1 MIQKSYYDC
10 GHGKLYLVP
19 TPIGNMGDITTRAID
34 VLREAP
40 YIYAEDTREA
50 QALLKK
56 FSIFKIV
63 RSCHKFSEERNKSE
77 IIGLLRNGYDVAYMS
92 DRGTPLISDPGQ
104 IIVRE
109 AIKYDF
115 NVVALPGPSA
125 LLPALNMSGIDN
137 SKFLFYGFLNSK
149 SVKRIEEL
157 KRIRSIEYTIVFYE
171 APHRITK
178 TLSDI
183 KMIFGNR
190 NVAICREISKKFEEV
205 FRGDLVSAIEYSKD
219 IKGEMV
225 IVVEGYDG
233 KKPFKVD
240 YVFEVMKLVNAG
252 EMLSTAIKIVSMT
265 YGISKNELYNSYLK
279 YSKKQG
285 DKNGKN

>member
-233 KKPFKVD
+233 KTPFKVD

>member
-190 NVAICREISKKFEEV
+190 NVAICREISK
-205 FRGDLVSAIEYSKD
+205 
-219 IKGEMV
+219 
-225 IVVEGYDG
+225 
-233 KKPFKVD
+233 
-240 YVFEVMKLVNAG
+240 
-252 EMLSTAIKIVSMT
+252 
-265 YGISKNELYNSYLK
+265 
-279 YSKKQG
+279 
-285 DKNGKN
+285 

>member
-233 KKPFKVD
+233 KTPFKVD

-265 YGISKNELYNSYLK
+265 YGISKNELYNSYLR

-285 DKNGKN
+285 DKNGKK

>member
-10 GHGKLYLVP
+10 SHGKLYLVP
-19 TPIGNMGDITTRAID
+19 TPIGNMGDITTRTID

-233 KKPFKVD
+233 KMPFKVD

-265 YGISKNELYNSYLK
+265 YGISKNELYNSYLR

>member
-104 IIVRE
+104 IIVRD

-233 KKPFKVD
+233 KTPFKVD

>member
-1 MIQKSYYDC
+1 
-10 GHGKLYLVP
+10 
-19 TPIGNMGDITTRAID
+19 MGDITTRAID

-233 KKPFKVD
+233 KTPFKVD

>member
-233 KKPFKVD
+233 KTPFKVD

-265 YGISKNELYNSYLK
+265 YGISKNELYNSYLR

-285 DKNGKN
+285 DKNGKY

>member
-190 NVAICREISKKFEEV
+190 NVAICREISKMFEEV

-233 KKPFKVD
+233 KTPFKVD
-240 YVFEVMKLVNAG
+240 YAFEVMKLINAG

-265 YGISKNELYNSYLK
+265 YGISKNELYNSYLR

>member
-233 KKPFKVD
+233 KTPFKVD

-265 YGISKNELYNSYLK
+265 YGISKNELYNSYLR

>member
-19 TPIGNMGDITTRAID
+19 TPIGNMGDITTRTID

-233 KKPFKVD
+233 KMPFKVD

-265 YGISKNELYNSYLK
+265 YGISKNELYNSYLR

>member
-149 SVKRIEEL
+149 SVKRIKEL

-233 KKPFKVD
+233 KTPFKVD

-265 YGISKNELYNSYLK
+265 YGISKNELYNSYLR

>member
-183 KMIFGNR
+183 KMVFGNR

-205 FRGDLVSAIEYSKD
+205 FRGDLVSAIEYSRD

-233 KKPFKVD
+233 KTPFKVD

-265 YGISKNELYNSYLK
+265 YGISKNELYNSYLR

>member
-19 TPIGNMGDITTRAID
+19 TPIGNMDDITTRAID
-34 VLREAP
+34 VLRESP

-183 KMIFGNR
+183 KMVFGNR

-233 KKPFKVD
+233 KTPFKVD

-265 YGISKNELYNSYLK
+265 YGISKNELYNSYLR

>member
-63 RSCHKFSEERNKSE
+63 RSCHKFSEEKNKSE

-233 KKPFKVD
+233 KTPFKVD

>member
-19 TPIGNMGDITTRAID
+19 TPIGNIGDITTRTID

-233 KKPFKVD
+233 KMPFKVD

-265 YGISKNELYNSYLK
+265 YGISKNELYNSYLR

>member
-233 KKPFKVD
+233 KTPFKVD

-265 YGISKNELYNSYLK
+265 YGISKNELYNSYLN

>member
-149 SVKRIEEL
+149 SVKRIE
-157 KRIRSIEYTIVFYE
+157 
-171 APHRITK
+171 
-178 TLSDI
+178 
-183 KMIFGNR
+183 
-190 NVAICREISKKFEEV
+190 
-205 FRGDLVSAIEYSKD
+205 
-219 IKGEMV
+219 
-225 IVVEGYDG
+225 
-233 KKPFKVD
+233 
-240 YVFEVMKLVNAG
+240 
-252 EMLSTAIKIVSMT
+252 
-265 YGISKNELYNSYLK
+265 
-279 YSKKQG
+279 
-285 DKNGKN
+285 

>member
-50 QALLKK
+50 QVLLKK

-233 KKPFKVD
+233 KTPFKVD

-265 YGISKNELYNSYLK
+265 YGISKNELYNSYLR

>member
-233 KKPFKVD
+233 KTPFKVD

-265 YGISKNELYNSYLK
+265 YGVSKNELYNSYLK

>member
-233 KKPFKVD
+233 KTPFNVD

-265 YGISKNELYNSYLK
+265 YGISKNELYNSYLR

>member
-233 KKPFKVD
+233 KTPFKVD

-285 DKNGKN
+285 GKNGKN

>member
-205 FRGDLVSAIEYSKD
+205 FRGDLVSSIEYSKD

-233 KKPFKVD
+233 KTPFKVD

-265 YGISKNELYNSYLK
+265 YGISKNELYNSYLR

>member
-77 IIGLLRNGYDVAYMS
+77 IIGLLRNGYDVVYMS

-233 KKPFKVD
+233 KTPFKVD

>member
-104 IIVRE
+104 IIVRD

-233 KKPFKVD
+233 KTPFKVD

-265 YGISKNELYNSYLK
+265 YGISKNELYNSYLR

>member
-233 KKPFKVD
+233 KTPFKVD

-265 YGISKNELYNSYLK
+265 YGISKNELYNSYLR

-285 DKNGKN
+285 DKNGEN